1 MAHGSEA
8 AVRAARQELNR
19 VDLEQARTHCIAL
32 KKVEDERR
40 EQRVNRKLRDLAGDV
55 VTDLPLPDHAR
66 VQD

>member
-1 MAHGSEA
+1 
-8 AVRAARQELNR
+8 LNR